1 MAIQRASSKKESS
14 NNNVALQAGE
24 YDGRLVYVA
33 DLGIIRDEYKGEV
46 NERQKLVLG
55 IEILGK
61 EVEIDVDGEKVT
73 KPLVLW
79 SKAFN
84 IYAKTSSKSIEFKFA
99 TVFDPSFKGG
109 VAFDWDDVLG
119 APVSVRLSVTDDGKY
134 NNIESLMP
142 IPARFAASLNEAVS
156 DPYAGRYDEEPI
168 KSNIYGLPL
177 WLVKNRGEL
186 AEAPKE
192 VEPKTGEVAPAAE
205 AAQAA
210 VEAAPVDDL
219 PF

>member
-1 MAIQRASSKKESS
+1 MAIERVSTSNKE
-14 NNNVALQAGE
+14 NNNVALPAGE
-24 YDGRLVYVA
+24 YDGKLVYVA
-33 DLGIIRDEYKGEV
+33 DLGLIRDEYKGEV
-46 NERQKLVLG
+46 TERQKIVLG

-61 EVEIDVDGEKVT
+61 EVELDVDGEKVT

-109 VAFDWDDVLG
+109 VAFDWEEVLG
-119 APVSVRLSVTDDGKY
+119 SPVSVALTVTDDGKF
-134 NNIESLMP
+134 NNVASLMP
-142 IPARFAASLNEAVS
+142 IPARFAASLDEAVS

-186 AEAPKE
+186 AEQPKE
-192 VEPKTGEVAPAAE
+192 VAPKTGEVAPAAE

-210 VEAAPVDDL
+210 VEASPVDDL

>member
-1 MAIQRASSKKESS
+1 MAIERVSS
-14 NNNVALQAGE
+14 NTNKETNNVALPAGD

-61 EVEIDVDGEKVT
+61 EVEVEVDGEKVT
-73 KPLVLW
+73 KPLILW

-84 IYAKTSSKSIEFKFA
+84 IYARTSDKSVEFKFA
-99 TVFDPSFKGG
+99 TVFEPAFKGG
-109 VAFDWDDVLG
+109 IAFEWEDVLG
-119 APVSVRLSVTDDGKY
+119 APVSVVLSVTDDGKY
-134 NNIESLMP
+134 NNIERLQAVPS
-142 IPARFAASLNEAVS
+142 RFASAFPANVTEPAT
-156 DPYAGRYDEEPI
+156 GRYDDEAI
-168 KSNIYGLPL
+168 KGDLYGLPL

-186 AEAPKE
+186 ADAPKE
-192 VEPKTGEVAPAAE
+192 VAPQQGEVAPAAP
-205 AAQAA
+205 AAP
-210 VEAAPVDDL
+210 AAPVSEDDL

>member
-1 MAIQRASSKKESS
+1 MAIERVSS
-14 NNNVALQAGE
+14 NTNKETNNVALPAGD

-61 EVEIDVDGEKVT
+61 EVEVEVDGEKVT

-99 TVFDPSFKGG
+99 TVFDPTFKGG
-109 VAFDWDDVLG
+109 IPFDWDDVLG
-119 APVSVRLSVTDDGKY
+119 SPVSVGLSVTDDGKY
-134 NNIESLMP
+134 NNIESLLP
-142 IPARFAASLNEAVS
+142 IPARFATNLNEAVS

-186 AEAPKE
+186 ADAPKE
-192 VEPKTGEVAPAAE
+192 VEPKQGEVAPAAP
-205 AAQAA
+205 AAQVA
-210 VEAAPVDDL
+210 EDDL